1 MVKSLLDDTAEW
13 IERGAVAYELYV
25 QVDKQYVSLAR
36 VERDGS
42 NRWSV
47 TLGNLRASGISTS
60 EGAAKIDAITAV
72 RSILIRVNDLLR
84 GHGSPSG

>member
-1 MVKSLLDDTAEW
+1 
-13 IERGAVAYELYV
+13 
-25 QVDKQYVSLAR
+25 
-36 VERDGS
+36 
-42 NRWSV
+42 
-47 TLGNLRASGISTS
+47 LRASGISTS